1 MRQMHASDVFK
12 LAFKALR
19 DRKLRSFLTII
30 GIMIGSAVILALIAS
45 SSGLST
51 GIQAQVGK
59 IGANTLTVS
68 SAGQFFGGGGAS
80 GGGGTQN
87 YQLSQQDVD
96 TIKSFQGVSN
106 VFPYYSQRVTISY
119 GSNSISGSLIGVDTT
134 TLPKMYQGLG
144 LYSGSLPDPYDPSAA
159 AVGYSIAY
167 PTGSSDQLILNQ
179 MLSITLG
186 GSSKGS
192 FTFLVRGIFSTYGS
206 VLFSNID
213 DTVFISLQSAQLLLK
228 TQYFSGL
235 YVITNTAGD
244 VATVQTAIETYYG
257 TQVRV
262 MNAGSMVS
270 SITSI
275 TSQLTVFLGA
285 IGGVSLFVAAV
296 GITNTM
302 FVSVMER
309 TREIGIMKALG
320 FKSKQIMGMF
330 LAEATLSGILGGI
343 GGTILGYIL
352 SFMLGGSL
360 SGMLGGGMRGGA
372 PGQAGSTSST
382 TFTPV
387 FTPELIAFSLLF
399 PIGIAVLA
407 GLYPAWRASRM
418 NAVVALKYE

>member
-1 MRQMHASDVFK
+1 MLASDIFK

-19 DRKLRSFLTII
+19 DRKLRSFLTIL
-30 GIMIGSAVILALIAS
+30 GIMIGSAIILALIAS
-45 SSGLST
+45 SSGLSA
-51 GIQAQVGK
+51 GVQSQVSK

-68 SAGQFFGGGGAS
+68 SARQFFGGGGGS
-80 GGGGTQN
+80 TQG
-87 YQLSQQDVD
+87 YQLSQQDVS
-96 TIKSFQGVSN
+96 TIRSFQGVSD
-106 VFPYYSQRVTISY
+106 VIPYYSQRATISY
-119 GSNSISGSLIGVDTT
+119 GSNSIDGELIGLDTSALST
-134 TLPKMYQGLG
+134 MYKGLS

-159 AVGYSIAY
+159 AVGYSIAF
-167 PTGSSDQLILNQ
+167 PTGSSDQLTLNQ
-179 MLSITLG
+179 MVSITLG
-186 GSSKGS
+186 GSSSGS
-192 FTFLVRGIFSTYGS
+192 LTFLVKGVLSEYGS

-213 DTVFISLQSAQLLLK
+213 DTIFISLQSAQILLK

-235 YVITNTAGD
+235 YVMTNTAGD
-244 VATVQTAIETYYG
+244 VTTVQQEIENYYG

-270 SITSI
+270 SVESI
-275 TSQLTVFLGA
+275 TSQMTVFLGS
-285 IGGVSLFVAAV
+285 IGAVSLFVAAV

-309 TREIGIMKALG
+309 TREIGILKALG
-320 FKSKQIMGMF
+320 YKPKQIMGLF
-330 LAEATLSGILGGI
+330 LSEAVLSGVVGGV
-343 GGTILGYIL
+343 GGTILGYVL
-352 SFMLGGSL
+352 SFILGGSL
-360 SGMLGGGMRGGA
+360 SSSFGGFRMGGGP
-372 PGQAGSTSST
+372 PGQASSASASST

>member
-1 MRQMHASDVFK
+1 MRTSDIFK

-19 DRKLRSFLTII
+19 DRKLRSLLTIL
-30 GIMIGSAVILALIAS
+30 GIMIGSAIILALIAS
-45 SSGLST
+45 SSGLSA
-51 GIQAQVGK
+51 GVEAQVGK

-68 SAGQFFGGGGAS
+68 SAGQFFGGGS
-80 GGGGTQN
+80 SGTQK
-87 YQLSQQDVD
+87 YQLSQQDVN

-106 VFPYYSQRVTISY
+106 VIPYYSQRATISY
-119 GSNSISGSLIGVDTT
+119 GSNSIEGELIGVDTSALST
-134 TLPKMYQGLG
+134 MYKGLS
-144 LYSGSLPDPYDPSAA
+144 LDSGGLPDSYDPSAA
-159 AVGYSIAY
+159 AVGYSIAF
-167 PTGSSDQLILNQ
+167 PTGSSDQLALNQ
-179 MLSITLG
+179 MISITLG
-186 GSSKGS
+186 GSTSGS
-192 FTFLVRGIFSTYGS
+192 LTFLVKGIFSEYGR

-213 DTVFISLQSAQLLLK
+213 ETIFISLQSAQILLK

-235 YVITNTAGD
+235 YVMTNTAGD
-244 VATVQTAIETYYG
+244 VTTVQQEIESYYG

-270 SITSI
+270 SVESI
-275 TSQLTVFLGA
+275 TSQMTVFLGS

-309 TREIGIMKALG
+309 TREIGILKALG
-320 FKSKQIMGMF
+320 YKPKQIMGMF
-330 LAEATLSGILGGI
+330 LSEAILSGIVGGV
-343 GGTILGYIL
+343 GGTILGYVL
-352 SFMLGGSL
+352 SFMIGGSL
-360 SGMLGGGMRGGA
+360 SGLSGFGMGGGP
-372 PGQAGSTSST
+372 PGQASGTSSSST
-382 TFTPV
+382 AFTPV